1 MAKKDTT
8 APETVELSPEA
19 IAAREAVASRPRQSV
34 VRYVELYNII
44 REAAPEKLD
53 EYFGSQVEELEA
65 VSDRVE
71 NKIAKAIETATQ
83 NQLEIA
89 TKALENSDPLNGY
102 ASYVFDPEVFEEKT
116 RVKQPR
122 TKKTVADK
130 AKDLLAEASDEDLRA
145 LHEMLAA
152 RGLS

>member
-1 MAKKDTT
+1 MAKSTATAEETT
-8 APETVELSPEA
+8 LSPEA
-19 IAAREAVASRPRQSV
+19 QAARDAVANRPRQSV
-34 VRYVELYNII
+34 VRFVELYVII
-44 REAAPEKLD
+44 RDAAPEKLE
-53 EYFGSQVEELEA
+53 EYFGSQVDELEA
-65 VSDRVE
+65 VADKVE
-71 NKIAKAIETATQ
+71 NKIAKAIETATS

-130 AKDLLAEASDEDLRA
+130 AKDLLAEASDEDLKA
-145 LHEMLAA
+145 LHEMLVA